1 MSGVDKEA
9 MLILVVE
16 DEQETRDGIEKL
28 LVADGY
34 RVDPARDEEDA
45 VGIVTRS
52 RPDLILVSLGAS
64 PGDVIDRA
72 LRIRKLAELG
82 QSIPVVIFCVQTVAE
97 GAEVEID
104 GNVFLTRPDNF
115 DQLRGLLRRLL
126 SRPRLTG

>member
-97 GAEVEID
+97 GD
-104 GNVFLTRPDNF
+104 
-115 DQLRGLLRRLL
+115 
-126 SRPRLTG
+126 